1 LIKNNVK
8 GKTMKSKI
16 NSQMAV
22 YLLLLSALM
31 TGFSANAGTKQK
43 PPVGDIEV
51 AVVWYQPILDFL
63 SL

>member
-1 LIKNNVK
+1 
-8 GKTMKSKI
+8 MKSKI